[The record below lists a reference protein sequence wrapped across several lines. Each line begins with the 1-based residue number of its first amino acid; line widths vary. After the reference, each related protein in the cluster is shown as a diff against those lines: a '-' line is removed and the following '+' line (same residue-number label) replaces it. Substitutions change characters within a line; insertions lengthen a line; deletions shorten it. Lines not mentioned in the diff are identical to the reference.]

1 MKPYEDGT
9 PIAEGE
15 VYLKWTRSVAYGE
28 NSLGNTIE
36 ISAERFPGTYR
47 IVGDTFARNKTT
59 GEDQRF
65 QFIIPQAK
73 MSSEQ
78 TITLEAEGDPTVFSM
93 EMKVLRPDDGVMVKL
108 VQYDVVENT
117 EENDGST
124 MVKDTENLNL
134 LDDAEMYR
142 VSSEADDDDTAIG
155 ATEY

>member
-1 MKPYEDGT
+1 
-9 PIAEGE
+9 
-15 VYLKWTRSVAYGE
+15 
-28 NSLGNTIE
+28 
-36 ISAERFPGTYR
+36 
-47 IVGDTFARNKTT
+47 
-59 GEDQRF
+59 
-65 QFIIPQAK
+65 
-73 MSSEQ
+73 
-78 TITLEAEGDPTVFSM
+78 M

-142 VSSEADDDDTAIG
+142 VSGEADDDDTAIG